1 LQAKAP
7 NGQIGVMG
15 KKKDRVADEHPSI
28 VDLECGKCKAIQ
40 RRFAH
45 RCSAQKEPLWI
56 TGCPVCDD
64 HCPLC
69 ETAPPNASKPP
80 KAGHLCTINEVMAV
94 LSRIRCKH
102 GNVGVM
108 VFFDGDGA
116 AETAGEPVMPYL
128 PVAEVAVDC
137 DDPKHV
143 YAVLCI
149 AEDNVPFVD
158 LLHVRHADS
167 E

>member
-1 LQAKAP
+1 
-7 NGQIGVMG
+7 MG
-15 KKKDRVADEHPSI
+15 KKKDRVTDEHPPI
-28 VDLECGKCKAIQ
+28 VGLKCDKCGAIQ

-45 RCSAQKEPLWI
+45 RCSARRGPVWI
-56 TGCPVCDD
+56 AGCPVCDD
-64 HCPLC
+64 HCPDC
-69 ETAPPNASKPP
+69 KSEPAKPP

-108 VFFDGDGA
+108 VYFDGDA
-116 AETAGEPVMPYL
+116 PEEIRGEPVMPYL

-137 DDPKHV
+137 DDPTHV

-149 AEDNVPFVD
+149 ADDNVPFVD
-158 LLHVRHADS
+158 LLRVRLPAS
-167 E
+167 EEGDPRLVDE